1 MDGLFIN
8 AGGYFLLPFIYGE
21 GGDLVDADAKK
32 IVVNSDKN
40 VAGIKVAQDLVTS
53 GAAVKPPAND
63 SYGTMMT
70 LFKEQKV
77 AMIINGPWEVN
88 NVKRRPDLRWPREP
102 RHRRGP
108 ERLGQ
113 GRRAGRRPQ
122 LRDLVRRA
130 GRRRPRP
137 RSRS

>member
-1 MDGLFIN
+1 PPATWDDVKTVAAAIKAATGVDGLFIN

-21 GGDLVDADAKK
+21 GGDLVDPAAEK
-32 IVVNSDKN
+32 IVVNSAEN
-40 VAGIKVAQDLVTS
+40 VAGISIAQDLVAS

-88 NVKRRPDLRWPREP
+88 NIRNAPTFGGIDN
-102 RHRRGP
+102 
-108 ERLGQ
+108 LGI
-113 GRRAGRRPQ
+113 AA
-122 LRDLVRRA
+122 V
-130 GRRRPRP
+130 
-137 RSRS
+137 

>member
-21 GGDLVDADAKK
+21 GGDLVDAAGKK

-40 VAGIKVAQDLVTS
+40 VAGIKVAQDLVKS

-70 LFKEQKV
+70 LFKEGKV
-77 AMIINGPWEVN
+77 AMIINGPWEVDN
-88 NVKRRPDLRWPREP
+88 IPRPEVRRHREP
-102 RHRRGP
+102 RHRPGP
-108 ERLGQ
+108 GRLAPRPAPRSAATTTSSGPAW
-113 GRRAGRRPQ
+113 RGRRP
-122 LRDLVRRA
+122 RR
-130 GRRRPRP
+130 